1 MGHKN
6 GQLGQ
11 GERLPARGELAT
23 CLIRTLTTATI
34 PPLTA
39 DVSILTGEGNEK
51 FLKETELGEEEERKE
66 GGSRRWAGGVLSPL
80 LSDNGVD
87 STCVFPALHPGASC
101 WRLGISPSGE
111 QTGKHYK

>member
-34 PPLTA
+34 APLTA

-51 FLKETELGEEEERKE
+51 FLREAELGEEEERKE

-80 LSDNGVD
+80 LSDNGSGFYV
-87 STCVFPALHPGASC
+87 
-101 WRLGISPSGE
+101 RLPSSAAGRIMLE
-111 QTGKHYK
+111 AWNQS